1 LPVFFS
7 DRAFR
12 FLYQRRRPYVTLTVP
27 VFTLIIYID
36 FICIRIFNV
45 FTMQSA
51 LWNRTAN
58 LANATETFAEYTH
71 YKIREI
77 RS

>member
-1 LPVFFS
+1 
-7 DRAFR
+7 
-12 FLYQRRRPYVTLTVP
+12 
-27 VFTLIIYID
+27 
-36 FICIRIFNV
+36 
-45 FTMQSA
+45 MQSA